1 MTLNLFPARQGVV
14 WVKLGI
20 KTFFRQPLALS
31 GLFFLFMMSM
41 SILSMIPIIG
51 NVLALALLPVAS
63 LGLMA
68 ATRETIKGNFPMP
81 IVLISGFRAGRTSMR
96 SMLILGVLYAIGFV
110 FILGASALFD
120 GGKFA
125 TLYLVGGSLN
135 AETLQDG
142 SFEAAGLLALSL
154 YLPLS
159 LLFWHAPALV
169 LWHGLSPSKS
179 LFFSFVACLRN
190 FWAMA
195 VYAAA
200 WFLVF
205 IVVGTTIALLA
216 SLTGSEELVA
226 AILFPTAM
234 LMASMFFTSIYVT
247 FVDCFGE
254 NTVHLA

>member
-1 MTLNLFPARQGVV
+1 MKLHLFPARQGVV

-20 KTFFRQPLALS
+20 KAFFRQPLALS
-31 GLFFLFMMSM
+31 GLFFLFMLSM
-41 SILSMIPIIG
+41 SVLSMVPIVG
-51 NVLALALLPVAS
+51 NVLALALLPSAT

-81 IVLISGFRAGRTSMR
+81 VVLLSGFRAGRSTMR
-96 SMLILGVLYAIGFV
+96 SMLVLGGLYAIGFV
-110 FILGASALFD
+110 LVLGASALFD

-125 TLYLVGGSLN
+125 TLYLVGGNLS
-135 AETLQDG
+135 ADALQDG
-142 SFEAAGLLALSL
+142 SFEAAGLVALSL
-154 YLPLS
+154 YIPLS

-169 LWHGLSPSKS
+169 LWHGLTPIKS
-179 LFFSFVACLRN
+179 LFFSFVACLPN

-205 IVVGTTIALLA
+205 VVVGTSIALLA

-226 AILFPTAM
+226 AVLFPTAM
-234 LMASMFFTSIYVT
+234 LMASMFFTSIYFT
-247 FVDCFGE
+247 FADCFGE
-254 NTVHLA
+254 NAVHLA

>member
-1 MTLNLFPARQGVV
+1 
-14 WVKLGI
+14 
-20 KTFFRQPLALS
+20 
-31 GLFFLFMMSM
+31 
-41 SILSMIPIIG
+41 MIPIVG
-51 NVLALALLPVAS
+51 NVLALALLPVAT

-81 IVLISGFRAGRTSMR
+81 IVLISGFLAGRTSMR
-96 SMLILGVLYAIGFV
+96 SMLILGALYAIGFV
-110 FILGASALFD
+110 LILGASALFD

>member
-1 MTLNLFPARQGVV
+1 MKLHLFPARHGVV

-20 KTFFRQPLALS
+20 RTFFRQPLALS

-41 SILSMIPIIG
+41 SVLSMVPIFG
-51 NVLALALLPVAS
+51 NVIALALLPVAT
-63 LGLMA
+63 LGLMT

-81 IVLISGFRAGRTSMR
+81 VVLLSGFRAGRNTMR
-96 SMLILGVLYAIGFV
+96 SMLILGVIYAVTFV
-110 FILGASALFD
+110 LVLGASALMD
-120 GGKFA
+120 DGKFA
-125 TLYLVGGSLN
+125 TLYLVGGKLN
-135 AETLQDG
+135 SEALQDG
-142 SFEAAGLLALSL
+142 SFEAAGLVALGL

-179 LFFSFVACLRN
+179 LFFSFVACVRN

-195 VYAAA
+195 VYAVA
-200 WFLVF
+200 WFVVF
-205 IVVGTTIALLA
+205 VAVGTTIALLA

-226 AILFPTAM
+226 AVLFPSAM
-234 LMASMFFTSIYVT
+234 LMASMFFTSMYFT
-247 FVDCFGE
+247 FADCFGE

>member
-1 MTLNLFPARQGVV
+1 MKLQLFSARHGVV

-31 GLFFLFMMSM
+31 GLFFLFMTSM
-41 SILSMIPIIG
+41 SLLSMVPIVG
-51 NVLALALLPVAS
+51 NVLALTLLPVAT

-81 IVLISGFRAGRTSMR
+81 VVLLSGFRAGRTTLRAM
-96 SMLILGVLYAIGFV
+96 MILGVLYAIGFV
-110 FILGASALFD
+110 VVLGASALFD

-125 TLYLVGGSLN
+125 TLYLVGGNLSSE
-135 AETLQDG
+135 AFQDG
-142 SFEAAGLLALSL
+142 SFEAAGLMALSL

-169 LWHGLSPSKS
+169 LWHGLSPTKS

-190 FWAMA
+190 FWTMA

-205 IVVGTTIALLA
+205 VVVGTTIALLA

-226 AILFPTAM
+226 AVLFPTAM
-234 LMASMFFTSIYVT
+234 LMASMFFTSMYFT
-247 FVDCFGE
+247 FADCFGE

>member
-1 MTLNLFPARQGVV
+1 
-14 WVKLGI
+14 
-20 KTFFRQPLALS
+20 
-31 GLFFLFMMSM
+31 
-41 SILSMIPIIG
+41 
-51 NVLALALLPVAS
+51 
-63 LGLMA
+63 MA

-81 IVLISGFRAGRTSMR
+81 VVLISGFRAGRTSMR
-96 SMLILGVLYAIGFV
+96 SMLILGALYAIGFV
-110 FILGASALFD
+110 LILGASALFD

-179 LFFSFVACLRN
+179 LFFSLVACLRN

>member
-1 MTLNLFPARQGVV
+1 
-14 WVKLGI
+14 
-20 KTFFRQPLALS
+20 
-31 GLFFLFMMSM
+31 M
-41 SILSMIPIIG
+41 SILSMIPIVG
-51 NVLALALLPVAS
+51 NVLALALLPVAT

-81 IVLISGFRAGRTSMR
+81 VVLISGFRAGRTSMR
-96 SMLILGVLYAIGFV
+96 SMLILGALYAIGFV
-110 FILGASALFD
+110 LILGASALFD

-179 LFFSFVACLRN
+179 LFFSLSVSSK
-190 FWAMA
+190 
-195 VYAAA
+195 
-200 WFLVF
+200 
-205 IVVGTTIALLA
+205 
-216 SLTGSEELVA
+216 SLFSPFNSCKHC
-226 AILFPTAM
+226 ILSFCGQYNWGAP
-234 LMASMFFTSIYVT
+234 
-247 FVDCFGE
+247 
-254 NTVHLA
+254 

>member
-1 MTLNLFPARQGVV
+1 VV

-41 SILSMIPIIG
+41 SILSMIPIVG
-51 NVLALALLPVAS
+51 NVLALALLPVAT

-81 IVLISGFRAGRTSMR
+81 VVLISGFRAGRTSMR
-96 SMLILGVLYAIGFV
+96 SMLILGALYAIGFV
-110 FILGASALFD
+110 LILGASALFD

-179 LFFSFVACLRN
+179 LFFSLGACLRN

>member
-1 MTLNLFPARQGVV
+1 MKLQLFSARHGVV

-31 GLFFLFMMSM
+31 GLFFLFMTSM
-41 SILSMIPIIG
+41 SLLSMVPIVG
-51 NVLALALLPVAS
+51 NVLALTLLPVAT

-81 IVLISGFRAGRTSMR
+81 VVLLSGFRAGRTTLRAM
-96 SMLILGVLYAIGFV
+96 MILGVLYAIGFV
-110 FILGASALFD
+110 VVLGASALFD

-125 TLYLVGGSLN
+125 TLYLVGGNLSSE
-135 AETLQDG
+135 AFQDG
-142 SFEAAGLLALSL
+142 SFEAAGLMALSL

-169 LWHGLSPSKS
+169 LWHGLSPTKS

-205 IVVGTTIALLA
+205 VVVGTTIALLA

-226 AILFPTAM
+226 AVLFPTAM
-234 LMASMFFTSIYVT
+234 LMASMFFTSMYFT
-247 FVDCFGE
+247 FADCFGE

>member
-1 MTLNLFPARQGVV
+1 
-14 WVKLGI
+14 
-20 KTFFRQPLALS
+20 
-31 GLFFLFMMSM
+31 M
-41 SILSMIPIIG
+41 SILSMIPIVG
-51 NVLALALLPVAS
+51 NVLALALLPVAT

-81 IVLISGFRAGRTSMR
+81 VILISGFRAGRTSMR
-96 SMLILGVLYAIGFV
+96 SMLILGALYAIGFV
-110 FILGASALFD
+110 LILGASALFD

-205 IVVGTTIALLA
+205 IVVGTSIALLA

>member
-1 MTLNLFPARQGVV
+1 
-14 WVKLGI
+14 
-20 KTFFRQPLALS
+20 
-31 GLFFLFMMSM
+31 MMSM
-41 SILSMIPIIG
+41 SILSMIPIVG
-51 NVLALALLPVAS
+51 NVLALALLPVAT

-81 IVLISGFRAGRTSMR
+81 VVLISGFRAGRTSMR
-96 SMLILGVLYAIGFV
+96 SMLILGALYAIGFV
-110 FILGASALFD
+110 LILGASALFD

-179 LFFSFVACLRN
+179 LFFSLVACLRN

-205 IVVGTTIALLA
+205 IVVGTSIALLA

>member
-1 MTLNLFPARQGVV
+1 
-14 WVKLGI
+14 
-20 KTFFRQPLALS
+20 
-31 GLFFLFMMSM
+31 
-41 SILSMIPIIG
+41 
-51 NVLALALLPVAS
+51 
-63 LGLMA
+63 
-68 ATRETIKGNFPMP
+68 
-81 IVLISGFRAGRTSMR
+81 MR
-96 SMLILGVLYAIGFV
+96 SMLILGALYAIGFV
-110 FILGASALFD
+110 LILGASALFD

-179 LFFSFVACLRN
+179 LFFSLVACLRN

>member
-1 MTLNLFPARQGVV
+1 
-14 WVKLGI
+14 
-20 KTFFRQPLALS
+20 
-31 GLFFLFMMSM
+31 MMSM
-41 SILSMIPIIG
+41 SILSMIPIVG
-51 NVLALALLPVAS
+51 NVLALALLPVAT

-81 IVLISGFRAGRTSMR
+81 VVLISGFRAGRTSMR
-96 SMLILGVLYAIGFV
+96 SMLILGALYAIGFV
-110 FILGASALFD
+110 LILGASALFD

-205 IVVGTTIALLA
+205 IVVGTSIALLA

>member
-1 MTLNLFPARQGVV
+1 
-14 WVKLGI
+14 
-20 KTFFRQPLALS
+20 
-31 GLFFLFMMSM
+31 MSM
-41 SILSMIPIIG
+41 SILSMIPIVG
-51 NVLALALLPVAS
+51 NVLALALLPVAT
-63 LGLMA
+63 LGLMV

-81 IVLISGFRAGRTSMR
+81 VVLMSGFRAGRTSMR
-96 SMLILGVLYAIGFV
+96 SMLILGALYAIGFV
-110 FILGASALFD
+110 LILGASALFD

-135 AETLQDG
+135 AETMQDG

>member
-1 MTLNLFPARQGVV
+1 
-14 WVKLGI
+14 
-20 KTFFRQPLALS
+20 
-31 GLFFLFMMSM
+31 MMSM
-41 SILSMIPIIG
+41 SILSMIPIVG
-51 NVLALALLPVAS
+51 NVLALALLPVAT

-81 IVLISGFRAGRTSMR
+81 VVLISGFRAGRTSMR
-96 SMLILGVLYAIGFV
+96 SMLILGALYAIGFV
-110 FILGASALFD
+110 LILGASALFD

-179 LFFSFVACLRN
+179 LFFSLVACLRN

>member
-14 WVKLGI
+14 WVKFGI

-51 NVLALALLPVAS
+51 NVLALALLPVAT

>member
-1 MTLNLFPARQGVV
+1 
-14 WVKLGI
+14 
-20 KTFFRQPLALS
+20 
-31 GLFFLFMMSM
+31 MMSM
-41 SILSMIPIIG
+41 SILSMIPIVG
-51 NVLALALLPVAS
+51 NVLALALLPVAT

-81 IVLISGFRAGRTSMR
+81 VVLMSGFRAGRTSMR
-96 SMLILGVLYAIGFV
+96 SMLILGALYAIGFV
-110 FILGASALFD
+110 LILGASALFD

-179 LFFSFVACLRN
+179 LFFSLVACLRN

>member
-1 MTLNLFPARQGVV
+1 L
-14 WVKLGI
+14 
-20 KTFFRQPLALS
+20 
-31 GLFFLFMMSM
+31 
-41 SILSMIPIIG
+41 
-51 NVLALALLPVAS
+51 
-63 LGLMA
+63 
-68 ATRETIKGNFPMP
+68 
-81 IVLISGFRAGRTSMR
+81 
-96 SMLILGVLYAIGFV
+96 
-110 FILGASALFD
+110 ILGASALFD